1 METRVKRAVVLL
13 SGGLDSA
20 TVLAIGPASSTE
32 TQYVADLSLEI
43 PATSAPKVAGYAA
56 ADQIAITLTTGN
68 AT

>member
-1 METRVKRAVVLL
+1 LVA
-13 SGGLDSA
+13 SA